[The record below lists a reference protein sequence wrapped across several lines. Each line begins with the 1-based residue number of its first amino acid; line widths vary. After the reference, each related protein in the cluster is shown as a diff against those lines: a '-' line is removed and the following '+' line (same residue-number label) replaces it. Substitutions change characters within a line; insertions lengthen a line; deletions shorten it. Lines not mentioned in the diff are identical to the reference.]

1 TILMAKEELEA
12 LRTAFESGDIP
23 QAASRLRELLA
34 SSESTR
40 LEVGVTGESGAGKS
54 SLINA
59 LRGLGAEDPGAALT
73 GVVETTMQ
81 PSSYPH
87 PQFPDVTLWDLPGAG
102 CPGCPADKYLKQ
114 VDFGR
119 YDFFLLVSPRRCG
132 AVEARLASEILR
144 QGKKF
149 YFVRTKVDE
158 DLAATRSQRPSGFSE
173 SMVLQEIRDHC
184 TERLRAAGV
193 TDPRIFLVSNLWPVR
208 YDFPLLLSTWE
219 HDLPAHR
226 RHAGLLSLPDI
237 SLEALQRKKDMLQEQ
252 VLKTALVSGVIQAL
266 PVPGLAAAYD
276 DALLIRSL
284 RGYHRSFGLDEDSLA
299 KLAEQ
304 VGKQA
309 GDLRSV
315 IRSPLANEVSPETV
329 LRLYSQSSD
338 GAMRVARAFER
349 GIPVFGGAANVLGLL
364 RAGEKR
370 GQLRVNTLPYLSC
383 QRSSSPKDVELGVR
397 QPMANQIFQFNI
409 SELSKDTGALK
420 ETFEAGNLPAV
431 AAKLQATLH
440 SLEDVRLD
448 IGVTGAIGSGKST
461 FVNAIRGLG
470 DEDPKSA
477 GTGVVEMTVEPTP
490 YPHPKYFN
498 IIIWDLPGIDA
509 PTFQADEYLQRVLV
523 DRYDFF
529 IIITPDSFT
538 ARHAQLARGLR
549 QQGKAFYFVRSKVD
563 VDLAASSSRR
573 PSTFSEQRVLRQIR
587 EDCWQRLEATSQSQD
602 SKVFLL
608 SMFELGRYDFG
619 LLEESMVTGVQS
631 HKQHALLVALPNLSE
646 AILEKKASSL
656 RQHIWLV
663 ATVAC
668 GINSSPVPG
677 VQDVACDLYR
687 LIHALEGYYHSFGLD
702 EDSLVKLA

>member
-1 TILMAKEELEA
+1 MATSKLPAVPGEEETTILMAKEELEA

-34 SSESTR
+34 SSESIR

-81 PSSYPH
+81 PSPYPH

-102 CPGCPADKYLKQ
+102 SPGCPADKYLKQ

-132 AVEARLASEILR
+132 AVEIRLASEILR

-158 DLAATRSQRPSGFSE
+158 DLAATRTQRPSGFSE
-173 SMVLQEIRDHC
+173 AVVLQEIREHC
-184 TERLRAAGV
+184 AERLRGAGV
-193 TDPRIFLVSNLWPVR
+193 SDPRIFLVSNLSPVR
-208 YDFPLLLSTWE
+208 YDFPLLVSTWE

-237 SLEALQRKKDMLQEQ
+237 SLEALQKKKDMLQEQ

-284 RGYHRSFGLDEDSLA
+284 RGYHRSFGLDDDSLA

-338 GAMRVARAFER
+338 GAMRVARAFEK
-349 GIPVFGGAANVLGLL
+349 GIPVFGTLVAGGISFGTVYTMLQGCLNEMAEDAQRVRIKALEEDEPQTEVSLEAAGDNSVEKRGSGEGNSEEVPLSARQKLGLL
-364 RAGEKR
+364 LKYILDSWKR
-370 GQLRVNTLPYLSC
+370 R
-383 QRSSSPKDVELGVR
+383 D
-397 QPMANQIFQFNI
+397 
-409 SELSKDTGALK
+409 
-420 ETFEAGNLPAV
+420 
-431 AAKLQATLH
+431 
-440 SLEDVRLD
+440 
-448 IGVTGAIGSGKST
+448 
-461 FVNAIRGLG
+461 
-470 DEDPKSA
+470 
-477 GTGVVEMTVEPTP
+477 
-490 YPHPKYFN
+490 
-498 IIIWDLPGIDA
+498 
-509 PTFQADEYLQRVLV
+509 
-523 DRYDFF
+523 
-529 IIITPDSFT
+529 
-538 ARHAQLARGLR
+538 
-549 QQGKAFYFVRSKVD
+549 
-563 VDLAASSSRR
+563 
-573 PSTFSEQRVLRQIR
+573 
-587 EDCWQRLEATSQSQD
+587 
-602 SKVFLL
+602 
-608 SMFELGRYDFG
+608 
-619 LLEESMVTGVQS
+619 
-631 HKQHALLVALPNLSE
+631 LSE
-646 AILEKKASSL
+646 DK
-656 RQHIWLV
+656 
-663 ATVAC
+663 
-668 GINSSPVPG
+668 
-677 VQDVACDLYR
+677 
-687 LIHALEGYYHSFGLD
+687 
-702 EDSLVKLA
+702 

>member
-1 TILMAKEELEA
+1 MATSKCPGEEETTILMAKEELEA

-34 SSESTR
+34 TSESTR

-132 AVEARLASEILR
+132 AVETRLASEILR

-173 SMVLQEIRDHC
+173 AMVLQEIREHC
-184 TERLRAAGV
+184 AERLRVAGV

-349 GIPVFGGAANVLGLL
+349 GIPVFGTLVAGGISFGTVYTMLQGCLNEMAEDAQRVRIKALEEEEASQPEVSLEAAGDGGVEKCGAGEGGGEEAPLSTRRKLGLL
-364 RAGEKR
+364 LKYILDSWKR
-370 GQLRVNTLPYLSC
+370 R
-383 QRSSSPKDVELGVR
+383 D
-397 QPMANQIFQFNI
+397 
-409 SELSKDTGALK
+409 
-420 ETFEAGNLPAV
+420 
-431 AAKLQATLH
+431 
-440 SLEDVRLD
+440 
-448 IGVTGAIGSGKST
+448 
-461 FVNAIRGLG
+461 
-470 DEDPKSA
+470 
-477 GTGVVEMTVEPTP
+477 
-490 YPHPKYFN
+490 
-498 IIIWDLPGIDA
+498 
-509 PTFQADEYLQRVLV
+509 
-523 DRYDFF
+523 
-529 IIITPDSFT
+529 
-538 ARHAQLARGLR
+538 
-549 QQGKAFYFVRSKVD
+549 
-563 VDLAASSSRR
+563 
-573 PSTFSEQRVLRQIR
+573 
-587 EDCWQRLEATSQSQD
+587 
-602 SKVFLL
+602 
-608 SMFELGRYDFG
+608 
-619 LLEESMVTGVQS
+619 LEE
-631 HKQHALLVALPNLSE
+631 K
-646 AILEKKASSL
+646 
-656 RQHIWLV
+656 
-663 ATVAC
+663 
-668 GINSSPVPG
+668 
-677 VQDVACDLYR
+677 
-687 LIHALEGYYHSFGLD
+687 
-702 EDSLVKLA
+702 